1 MKKNIL
7 RRGLFS
13 TALIGCVTLLSTSST
28 LAQKTTKLTDP
39 EIASVAVTANQID
52 VNYGKIALK
61 KAQSAEVKHFAESMV
76 KDHESIIK
84 SAVALAGKLGVTPK
98 DNAVTESLLKGE
110 KGTVAKLNKLKGKA
124 FDKAYISN
132 EVTYHEAVISAVK
145 TILIPQTQN
154 EELKQMLIK
163 VTPLLEQHLE
173 MAKMAEAKFK

>member
-7 RRGLFS
+7 SRGLYS
-13 TALIGCVTLLSTSST
+13 IALIGCVTFLSINSTS
-28 LAQKTTKLTDP
+28 AQKTAKLTDP

-61 KAQSAEVKHFAESMV
+61 QAQSSEVKHFAESMI

-98 DNAVTESLLKGE
+98 NNAVTESLLKGE
-110 KGTVAKLNKLKGKA
+110 KETVAKLKQLKGNA

-132 EVTYHEAVISAVK
+132 EVSYHEAVISAVK
-145 TILIPQTQN
+145 TTLIPQTQN

-173 MAKMAEAKFK
+173 MAKMAEAKIK